1 MALPT
6 QLPLDRMQTIW
17 KSQIDPVLSNTL
29 VQGSQLKNVT
39 IVSGSNVLNH
49 LLGQVQQG
57 WIITDINSAVTLY
70 RSAPFND
77 KTLTLTSSGPA
88 VVSLWVY

>member
-70 RSAPFND
+70 RSTPFND